1 MKSFS
6 SNVHRT
12 IIYCLFDMKSSNKFN
27 FILDNFDVIEKV
39 NEFTNMLGSGVSKGI
54 NFVVGTRSLA
64 DLIKNMD
71 AKIEDE
77 NK

>member
-1 MKSFS
+1 
-6 SNVHRT
+6 
-12 IIYCLFDMKSSNKFN
+12 
-27 FILDNFDVIEKV
+27 
-39 NEFTNMLGSGVSKGI
+39 MLGSGVSKGI